1 MTGYIASGL
10 GGITMH
16 MLIESGG
23 FQAWTFSMILSSAM
37 AACTII
43 LGGIISVRRDQA
55 APIPKL
61 SPRKENMKEALRTST
76 TSDVDIFSGLLSASI
91 QEDW

>member
-16 MLIESGG
+16 MLIELGG
-23 FQAWTFSMILSSAM
+23 FQAWTLSMILSSAM

-43 LGGIISVRRDQA
+43 VGGIISVRRDRA
-55 APIPKL
+55 APTPKL
-61 SPRKENMKEALRTST
+61 SPRKENVKEALRISNA
-76 TSDVDIFSGLLSASI
+76 SDVDIFSGLLSASM